1 MKYADVILPLAIPQ
15 TFTYGIPLEWQAVI
29 RVGQRVEVPFGT
41 RKRYSALVKKLH
53 NQAPE
58 AYQVKPIKL
67 ILDTEPIV
75 TEAQLQFWDWLA
87 QYYACSL
94 GEVMDAALPAHLKLV
109 SETCVTLNP
118 DTNDIDP
125 TTLSDNEYL
134 VWEALRLHHEKN
146 TE

>member
-1 MKYADVILPLAIPQ
+1 MKYADVILPLAIPL
-15 TFTYGIPLEWQAVI
+15 TFTYGVPLEWQTTI

-53 NQAPE
+53 NQAPD

-67 ILDTEPIV
+67 ILDNEPIV
-75 TEAQLQFWDWLA
+75 SEAQLQFWEWMA

-109 SETCVTLNP
+109 SETCITLNT
-118 DTNDIDP
+118 DANHIDP
-125 TTLSDNEYL
+125 ATLNDEEYL
-134 VWEALRLHHEKN
+134 VWEALRTHEEKK
-146 TE
+146 

>member
-15 TFTYGIPLEWQAVI
+15 TFTYGVPLEWQNTI
-29 RVGQRVEVPFGT
+29 RIGQRVEVPFGT

-75 TEAQLQFWDWLA
+75 TEAQLQFWEWMA

-94 GEVMDAALPAHLKLV
+94 GEIMNAALPAHLKLV
-109 SETCVTLNP
+109 SETCVTLN
-118 DTNDIDP
+118 THNHNIDP
-125 TTLSDNEYL
+125 NTLSDNEYL
-134 VWEALRLHHEKN
+134 VWEALRTHEEKN
-146 TE
+146 S